1 MTEKCITFL
10 AMSQIP
16 IQDESADLV
25 TCATAWHWLDPNA
38 VFPEVDRVLAKPG
51 SLAVYSYCAPT
62 LLHEESNKI
71 FRDVLNTCTWQ
82 EGPYGNVFNVC
93 ESHYREVRLPYPIA
107 ERHEMEM
114 KVTMSLDDIKGL
126 ILSLDS
132 YETYCHDHPNN
143 TLVADMVAD
152 MEDAF
157 AAEDISNPTLTMA
170 TPYFLLR
177 EGRLI
182 PDGS

>member
-1 MTEKCITFL
+1 MRFNQRE
-10 AMSQIP
+10 
-16 IQDESADLV
+16 IQSFME
-25 TCATAWHWLDPNA
+25 
-38 VFPEVDRVLAKPG
+38 
-51 SLAVYSYCAPT
+51 T
-62 LLHEESNKI
+62 LFVRN
-71 FRDVLNTCTWQ
+71 F
-82 EGPYGNVFNVC
+82 PYGRTV
-93 ESHYREVRLPYPIA
+93 REVELGLPSYVTRSNFCRSTTREIGVL
-107 ERHEMEM
+107 M